1 MSDEKKLL
9 INDWFFRDSFP
20 MSDLVFSAN
29 SADDDWL
36 KDNKNIKDLF
46 MALSEVSKIKLALD
60 PLETDFIKSDDRIT
74 INAHLH
80 EEDLLKAEI
89 NAIARYNFFDDD
101 ELTLKEELEFRVI
114 AMVIAKNYWMLNT
127 EKLHKLIE
135 SDEVKGMTSDE
146 FCSILD
152 LGEEKANDLIEKI
165 DSEFK
170 KRQHPDFGKTALQKE
185 IEQAK
190 KEQAQMIADLN
201 KPKKNKRYNKNTSSK
216 SGLRNDDVEL

>member
-20 MSDLVFSAN
+20 VSDLVFSAN

-46 MALSEVSKIKLALD
+46 MALSEVSKIKLALN

-89 NAIARYNFFDDD
+89 NAIARYNFFDD
-101 ELTLKEELEFRVI
+101 ELTLKQEIEFRVI
-114 AMVIAKNYWMLNT
+114 ALVIAKNYWLLNT
-127 EKLHKLIE
+127 EDLNKLIE
-135 SDEVKGMTSDE
+135 SDEVKKMTSDE

-170 KRQHPDFGKTALQKE
+170 KRRHPDFGKTALQKE

-201 KPKKNKRYNKNTSSK
+201 KPKKNKRYNKNTSSN

>member
-9 INDWFFRDSFP
+9 LNDWFFRDSFP
-20 MSDLVFSAN
+20 VSDLVFSAN

-46 MALSEVSKIKLALD
+46 MALSEVSKIKLALN

-89 NAIARYNFFDDD
+89 NAIARYNFFDD
-101 ELTLKEELEFRVI
+101 ELTLKQEIEFRVI
-114 AMVIAKNYWMLNT
+114 ALVIAKNYWLLNT
-127 EKLHKLIE
+127 EDLNKLIE
-135 SDEVKGMTSDE
+135 SDEVQKMTSDE

-170 KRQHPDFGKTALQKE
+170 KRRHPDFGKTALQRE

-201 KPKKNKRYNKNTSSK
+201 KPKKNKRYNKNTSSN

>member
-1 MSDEKKLL
+1 MTEKKLL

-20 MSDLVFSAN
+20 VSDLVFSDN

-46 MALSEVSKIKLALD
+46 MALSEVSKIKLALK

-89 NAIARYNFFDDD
+89 NAIARYNFFDD
-101 ELTLKEELEFRVI
+101 ELTLKQEIEFRVI
-114 AMVIAKNYWMLNT
+114 ALVIAKNYWLLNT
-127 EKLHKLIE
+127 EDLNKLIE
-135 SDEVKGMTSDE
+135 SDEVQKMTSDE

-170 KRQHPDFGKTALQKE
+170 KRRHPDFGKTALQKE

-201 KPKKNKRYNKNTSSK
+201 KPKKNKRYNKNTSSN